1 MKWRKWNDKNS
12 IPNLDEPG
20 IYFIAHSENDLTKN
34 DFSIIEEIVYIG
46 MSISKKGAKGRLQQ
60 FESGMKGKKGIHGG
74 AERVKFKHSDEN
86 LFFKDTFV
94 FAELFTLTDDEVF
107 NWKQK
112 GNCVKHEYVRF
123 SNFLEKF
130 GKLPEFNDQK
140 RSKKK

>member
-1 MKWRKWNDKNS
+1 MKWKRWIDKNS
-12 IPNLDEPG
+12 IPNLNEPG
-20 IYFIAHSENDLTKN
+20 IYFITHSKKDLTKN
-34 DFSIIEEIVYIG
+34 EFSITGEIVYIG
-46 MSISKKGAKGRLQQ
+46 MSISKKGTKGRLQQ
-60 FESGMKGKKGIHGG
+60 FERGMKGKIGIHGG

-86 LFFKDTFV
+86 LFFKDTFISV
-94 FAELFTLTDDEVF
+94 ESFVLTDDEVF

-123 SNFLEKF
+123 ADYLEKF